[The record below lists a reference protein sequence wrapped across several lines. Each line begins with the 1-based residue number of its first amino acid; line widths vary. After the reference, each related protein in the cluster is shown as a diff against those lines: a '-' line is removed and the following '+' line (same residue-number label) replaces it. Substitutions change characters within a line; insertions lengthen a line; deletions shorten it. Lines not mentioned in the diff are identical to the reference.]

1 MKKFFSMICALV
13 IGLVGCSVQEI
24 EVQTTPTHNVYEM
37 NITATQLSNDSVG
50 REWSKTYWCKGEAIE
65 SKTRWTVPI
74 GTTKIVEVEAVIT
87 ERDKFPDVGNGVLT
101 VELKDG
107 FETSTVI
114 TVVENKGVYR
124 GNQAQWE
131 VVCKVAL
138 VGGSL

>member
-1 MKKFFSMICALV
+1 MRRIFCLLCAFA
-13 IGLVGCSVQEI
+13 VGCLGCAVQNNEVQEI
-24 EVQTTPTHNVYEM
+24 PTHNVYEM
-37 NITATQLSNDSVG
+37 TITATQLSNDSVG
-50 REWSKTYWCKGEAIE
+50 QEWSEMYTCEGESIYGN
-65 SKTRWTVPI
+65 KRWTLPI